1 MNKANLL
8 QCGFFAAVV
17 SFPLFAK
24 DRLIDDG
31 CTKVE
36 LFGNTS
42 IESSEIFG
50 ALSFVNDAGCVSLL
64 DQTELNRECELLKER
79 FPEIS
84 VIHCG
89 HIVFGDYRT
98 LEVSLLEYIE
108 MIQLQEKVSRYRPD
122 KRKAVE
128 LDESLSPLYVQHRE
142 LWFDAVRS
150 GEVLGEHVKDN
161 VLRYTLP
168 ELDEIATTLAEKVSP
183 EREFLESVI
192 QNSSL
197 TNHRIAAA
205 WLLPWA
211 DPSSETINN
220 TMGAILDESQ
230 LVRNNYG
237 RFLHFFMEKIEDL
250 STLEKLA
257 NLAFIQLKMPAH
269 SDRNKAIHILLELS
283 SRNHLNCDGFANN
296 SRRRQLEVIADRSA
310 IPNVGGVAKEII
322 QRIEARCE

>member
-24 DRLIDDG
+24 DRVIDDG

-50 ALSFVNDAGCVSLL
+50 ALSFVDDAGCVLLL
-64 DQTELNRECELLKER
+64 DQSQLNRECELLKER

-89 HIVFGDYRT
+89 RIVLGDYST
-98 LEVSLLEYIE
+98 LEVSMLEYME
-108 MIQLQEKVSRYRPD
+108 MIQLQERISRYRSG
-122 KRKAVE
+122 KRTAIE
-128 LDESLSPLYVQHRE
+128 LNESLSPLYVRHRE
-142 LWFDAVRS
+142 LWFDAIRS
-150 GEVLGEHVKDN
+150 GKEFGEHVQDN

-168 ELDEIATTLAEKVSP
+168 ELDEIAISLAENVSP
-183 EREFLESVI
+183 EREALESVI
-192 QNSSL
+192 NNSDL

-220 TMGAILDESQ
+220 TLAAILDESQ

-237 RFLHFFMEKIEDL
+237 RFLHFFMEQIEDP
-250 STLEKLA
+250 STLEKLVD
-257 NLAFIQLKMPAH
+257 LAFIQLKMPAH

-283 SRNHLNCDGFANN
+283 SQNHLDCDDFGSN
-296 SRRRQLEVIADRSA
+296 SRRRQLEDIADRSA